1 MAGWLQLFIFNSWG
15 DILKYAIRFEVEI
28 HMVQAHRIKAE
39 VGNAFC
45 NYFSFFFSREAGA
58 EAEVRA
64 PEFGASSNLKIKMS
78 IFDFDEAML
87 ASRGVKDFLAS
98 IKDRSWY
105 TLIIRRS
112 RRVRW
117 KIIRDPLLAGICYTY
132 SNKYQED

>member
-45 NYFSFFFSREAGA
+45 NYFSFFFIREAGA

-64 PEFGASSNLKIKMS
+64 PEFGASSILKIKMS
-78 IFDFDEAML
+78 IFDFDKTVL
-87 ASRGVKDFLAS
+87 TSRRVKDFLAS
-98 IKDRSWY
+98 VKDRRWN
-105 TLIIRRS
+105 TLIIWCS
-112 RRVRW
+112 RWVGW
-117 KIIRDPLLAGICYTY
+117 KIIRKPLLAGIRYTY
-132 SNKYQED
+132 SNK